1 MGWGEDEIGLMKAVD
16 PSILRWILYHSKCG
30 KLSVALARLQEEV
43 EPLTDSF
50 QLTFPVDLYKVLDDI
65 QAQYL
70 TAALKVAH
78 GNVSHAAELCHLKRS
93 TFNAQR
99 RRLGLTT
106 QRGQANGHWDERHLQ
121 L

>member
-1 MGWGEDEIGLMKAVD
+1 MKAVD

-30 KLSVALARLQEEV
+30 KLSVVLAKLQEEI

-50 QLTFPVDLYKVLDDI
+50 QPTFPIDLSKVLDDI

-70 TAALKVAH
+70 MAAFKQAN
-78 GNVSHAAELCHLKRS
+78 GNVSHAAELCGLKRS

-99 RRLGLTT
+99 RRLGLMIKR
-106 QRGQANGHWDERHLQ
+106 QPGQTNGWWDERHLQ